1 MMPCPTPATDV
12 LLVVCIIADSPIRIE
27 TVQIRTAYE
36 LAKLLRN
43 IPADIRQ
50 VPKRA
55 TRLKSYFFSNG
66 LPNNP
71 AIAVTTRDTFKIVA
85 RTQAAVDGAVQVQKE
100 RGLGARHPENLEV
113 VLVDDA
119 ETLHQRQD
127 GYLQDEIGVSGVG
140 REATHVYQ
148 GGGEDDDPAVAPVRG
163 CGTFS
168 LVLLHD
174 RAFLTFFYCKN

>member
-1 MMPCPTPATDV
+1 MMPCPT
-12 LLVVCIIADSPIRIE
+12 PIRIE

-127 GYLQDEIGVSGVG
+127 GY
-140 REATHVYQ
+140 VYQ